1 MKITIP
7 LEAELR
13 AGRRVMSLNITT
25 EIDLDDPN
33 SLKDQIDKLL
43 FSKLKE
49 QLKTY
54 YNDAFELTSLIIDIK
69 EKHF

>member
-54 YNDAFELTSLIIDIK
+54 YNNAFELTSLIIDIK

>member
-13 AGRRVMSLNITT
+13 AGRRAMSLNITT
-25 EIDLDDPN
+25 EIDLENPN
-33 SLKDQIDKLL
+33 SLKEQIDKIL

-49 QLKTY
+49 QLESY
-54 YNDAFELTSLIIDIK
+54 YNDAFKLTSLIIDIK
-69 EKHF
+69 EKRF